1 MNPQQLEKL
10 KGLIHTSGILNESE
24 RAEWLALLE
33 LMNDKQLGELEKIL
47 NSGQWAVGSG
57 QKNADSIEHI
67 VDSDKAKIPN
77 SKFQIPNQKPAGQ
90 SASFQPVRPHMP
102 SLSHIMNL
110 PKTLDG
116 RIISLKLSQKTMGTA
131 PVISPVKEPALAVA
145 ITSKTVKARQNFA
158 DKLKAIFAEKELPAG
173 KPKNELS
180 LPQHIEQPKPKM
192 PETLE
197 KKVPPAVPKPPAAAS
212 LPLPAKKMPV
222 VDLPVFAPRV
232 APSLAKSISPTSPMV
247 PDTAHDSHKP
257 GLTIQEVSE
266 KARQDT
272 LAAIK
277 QRISQSSVIS
287 EATHLKPVNEK
298 PVELHWPKDLTLVS
312 LSSFRNS
319 SLENFV
325 KAIRHLI
332 EKFGYYDVIFNLEK
346 SPLYEVYI
354 KTGIELMNKQ
364 QTFETF
370 DPGQTMDSFLNRED
384 FEKFTDLLRMI
395 AGS

>member
-1 MNPQQLEKL
+1 
-10 KGLIHTSGILNESE
+10 
-24 RAEWLALLE
+24 
-33 LMNDKQLGELEKIL
+33 
-47 NSGQWAVGSG
+47 
-57 QKNADSIEHI
+57 
-67 VDSDKAKIPN
+67 
-77 SKFQIPNQKPAGQ
+77 
-90 SASFQPVRPHMP
+90 
-102 SLSHIMNL
+102 
-110 PKTLDG
+110 
-116 RIISLKLSQKTMGTA
+116 
-131 PVISPVKEPALAVA
+131 
-145 ITSKTVKARQNFA
+145 
-158 DKLKAIFAEKELPAG
+158 
-173 KPKNELS
+173 
-180 LPQHIEQPKPKM
+180 
-192 PETLE
+192 
-197 KKVPPAVPKPPAAAS
+197 
-212 LPLPAKKMPV
+212 
-222 VDLPVFAPRV
+222 
-232 APSLAKSISPTSPMV
+232 MV

-370 DPGQTMDSFLNRED
+370 DPADNGFVFKPGR
-384 FEKFTDLLRMI
+384 F
-395 AGS
+395 